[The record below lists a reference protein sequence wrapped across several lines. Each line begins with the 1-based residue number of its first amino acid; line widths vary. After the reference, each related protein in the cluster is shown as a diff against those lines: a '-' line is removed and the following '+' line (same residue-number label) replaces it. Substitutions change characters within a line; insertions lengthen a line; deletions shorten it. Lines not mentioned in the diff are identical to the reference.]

1 MPFTPDTVFDIA
13 QQIERNGRRYYRR
26 AAELCGDRAAGVV
39 FLELAAMEANHERA
53 FATMRADAER
63 EHPNWLAEPFLDD
76 RPELAEPLAA
86 GRVFDF
92 DADPAAGLG
101 EATPVRDVIERAIGL
116 EQDSIIFYL
125 LIRQAVPP
133 DWGHD
138 RIDAV
143 IAEELGHITVLGNR
157 LAEQMA

>member
-1 MPFTPDTVFDIA
+1 MPFTSSTVFDIA

-26 AAELCGDRAAGVV
+26 AAELCGDPAARAA
-39 FLELAAMEANHERA
+39 FLELAAMEANHERT
-53 FATMRADAER
+53 FAAMRAEAER
-63 EHPNWLAEPFLDD
+63 EHPNWLAEPFLADQ
-76 RPELAEPLAA
+76 PELSKPLAA

-116 EQDSIIFYL
+116 EKDSIIFYL
-125 LIRQAVPP
+125 LIRQAVPA

-143 IAEELGHITVLGNR
+143 IREELGHITVLGNR
-157 LAEQMA
+157 IAEQMA